1 MTAAMLA
8 TFLPALVPAWLA
20 AAPATQPRIEA
31 PRSGSAPLATA
42 RADVDGD
49 GEPDAITVT
58 RGAKGIVLTV
68 DASRAGKLEKK
79 LGRESVE
86 FLFEGTSARLA
97 ARDLDGDGRA
107 EILASAEAAGRGRL
121 YVLKVVPQAG
131 GNPLVSLHPDADA
144 FVSSTGRFPD
154 AFSVSKTG
162 AIEVAGED
170 FTDEGPVPTVFR
182 YEIDRETKS
191 YKLAGKK
198 PSRDP

>member
-1 MTAAMLA
+1 MPTMTLGLLLPIA
-8 TFLPALVPAWLA
+8 TLLA
-20 AAPATQPRIEA
+20 AAPATPA
-31 PRSGSAPLATA
+31 KSDALPSAPAELAST

-49 GEPDAITVT
+49 GEADAIAVV
-58 RGAKGIVLTV
+58 RRAKGIVLTV

-79 LGRESVE
+79 LGQESVE
-86 FLFEGTSARLA
+86 FLLEGGSVRLA
-97 ARDLDGDGRA
+97 ARDLDGDGDS

-131 GNPLVSLHPDADA
+131 RSPLVSLHPDADA

-162 AIEVAGED
+162 TIEVAGED

-182 YEIDRETKS
+182 YEIDEKTRA